1 MATKI
6 SNKPTRVRLLKE
18 HTHNNV
24 PMKPG
29 EIIALWPDQIEWL
42 ASLGV
47 VDATPI
53 VEE

>member
-6 SNKPTRVRLLKE
+6 PDKPIRVKLLKE
-18 HTHNNV
+18 HTHNDV
-24 PMKPG
+24 PMHPG
-29 EIIALWPDQIEWL
+29 DTIDLWPDQIEWL

-47 VDATPI
+47 VDPTPI